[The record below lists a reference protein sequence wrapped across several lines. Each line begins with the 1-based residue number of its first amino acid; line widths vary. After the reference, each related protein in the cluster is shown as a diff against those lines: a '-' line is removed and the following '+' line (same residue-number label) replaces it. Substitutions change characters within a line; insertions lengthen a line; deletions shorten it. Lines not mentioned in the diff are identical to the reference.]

1 MKTNNTFEQISNA
14 DFIFTTDKTAKNTF
28 YKSSKYSKD
37 FFDYII
43 YDEAHKIGEET
54 IYKNL
59 IEWFNPKFFLGT
71 TATPERSDNP
81 KYLFEVFKYNV
92 PFNSG
97 SEDYYMNAIGELMDK
112 KNKKVY
118 CPITISEKETFH
130 DNSIYESDKIIYL
143 TKTSMTKEAAEKKS
157 KEFIDK
163 NYEFCI
169 GVRFSHLQYS
179 NTSYFNMGKVKTI
192 GEAESNIVDTKKY
205 NHKIKFQLEE
215 KIPDELL
222 QYKTLLE

>member
-1 MKTNNTFEQISNA
+1 MEKYVEKYNIVKDNNFLSKFFKLITQFIFRAYDKENLVDYSKLLKEEKCSNFILIRILAHKDDYKMKTFDLLDKGE
-14 DFIFTTDKTAKNTF
+14 FI
-28 YKSSKYSKD
+28 
-37 FFDYII
+37 
-43 YDEAHKIGEET
+43 
-54 IYKNL
+54 
-59 IEWFNPKFFLGT
+59 
-71 TATPERSDNP
+71 
-81 KYLFEVFKYNV
+81 
-92 PFNSG
+92 FNSG
-97 SEDYYMNAIGELMDK
+97 SEDCYMNVIGELMDK

-143 TKTSMTKEAAEKKS
+143 TKTSMIKEAVEKKL

-169 GVRFSHLQYS
+169 GVRFTHLQYS
-179 NTSYFNMGKVKTI
+179 NTSYFNMGKVKII
-192 GEAESNIVDTKKY
+192 GEPELNKVDIKKY

-215 KIPDELL
+215 KISNELL